1 MKKQKNLQIATLAV
15 LAFAVLFMAIGFAA
29 YAQTLKISGTVN
41 VKKSAW
47 SVHWDT
53 DKFTLED
60 DSEEVTHTQF
70 TDTQLTFQ
78 CTLPEPGKYCAF
90 TIDAINEGTYDAKL
104 SSIDMGIT
112 GDADYANY
120 LTYKIY
126 YNNATTPYTQSTSN
140 ITGITLSKASGDP
153 AVAGRHPVLVRVDY
167 VAPNNE
173 TGEGL
178 PTTDK
183 TITVTANFHYDQVT
197 TN

>member
-53 DKFTLED
+53 EKFTPEAG
-60 DSEEVTHTQF
+60 SEEITRTEF
-70 TDTQLTFQ
+70 ANTQLTFQ

-104 SSIDMGIT
+104 SKVEMGIT
-112 GDADYANY
+112 GDANYANY

-126 YNNATTPYTQSTSN
+126 YNNATTPYTQTTEN
-140 ITGITLSKASGDP
+140 ITGITLNKASGDSNTP
-153 AVAGRHPVLVRVDY
+153 GRHPVLVRVDY
-167 VAPNNE
+167 VAPNNA

-178 PTTDK
+178 PLTDQ